1 VPCNDAN
8 FRIGTLA
15 IHSPPQ
21 RSFDPASGRIKSARC
36 GSQQRLPTATASLG
50 SLSTP
55 VVGITS
61 SMLMFGERPTTE
73 DMIGFALIFAV
84 AACALTQPARRAVA
98 QAP

>member
-1 VPCNDAN
+1 VREPTA
-8 FRIGTLA
+8 
-15 IHSPPQ
+15 
-21 RSFDPASGRIKSARC
+21 PAD
-36 GSQQRLPTATASLG
+36 ATASLG

-84 AACALTQPARRAVA
+84 AACALTQPAQRTVT